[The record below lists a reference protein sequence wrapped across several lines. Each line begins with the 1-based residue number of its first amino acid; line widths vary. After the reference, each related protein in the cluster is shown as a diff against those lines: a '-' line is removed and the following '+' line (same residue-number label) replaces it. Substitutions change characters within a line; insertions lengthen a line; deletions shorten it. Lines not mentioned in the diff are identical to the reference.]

1 MHINRVGVLSA
12 FEFFAFTVQKKKI
25 KNQKKILGEL
35 KVKVLIQPIP

>member
-12 FEFFAFTVQKKKI
+12 FEFFAFTVQKKNKKPK
-25 KNQKKILGEL
+25 KNLGEL

>member
-12 FEFFAFTVQKKKI
+12 FEFFAFTVQKKNK
-25 KNQKKILGEL
+25 KPKKKIFGEL

>member
-12 FEFFAFTVQKKKI
+12 FEFFAFTVQKKI

>member
-12 FEFFAFTVQKKKI
+12 FEFFAFTNQKK
-25 KNQKKILGEL
+25 NRKKILGEL